1 MASLPEKVSHRVM
14 VPFGPVAFFPGR
26 LVHTNELTVLLGCSL
41 YATLSA
47 EQACLGCRLLPS

>member
-1 MASLPEKVSHRVM
+1 M